1 MITKAIEEDELRTH
15 FNFSI
20 LWTRSNHLWVSTKI
34 NTKDRIIMHHKS
46 FLQIHPH
53 NKMCN
58 QQETYKRK
66 KNMHAGNALQYIKT
80 KWLTYGKYMTCNEGQ
95 KAYLH
100 QPGTEDPSWASHLY
114 NPRPVCKYKLKKLR
128 GQVSNIPS
136 IYIAIPQWIHPRSKK
151 QETAHLVRTEQI
163 LHDFLYRTTLKLLW
177 TMSKLNRRYT
187 ENQSLSSK

>member
-1 MITKAIEEDELRTH
+1 MNSELTLIFPSCEPEAIISESLLKSTQRTG
-15 FNFSI
+15 SSCI
-20 LWTRSNHLWVSTKI
+20 IKVSCKI
-34 NTKDRIIMHHKS
+34 H
-46 FLQIHPH
+46 QH

-58 QQETYKRK
+58 RQETYKRK

-163 LHDFLYRTTLKLLW
+163 LHDFLYQTTLKLLW